1 MKRHLLRGD
10 QTLFRDPD
18 IFDIDYMPEQFN
30 FRDTQLDELAYTL
43 GPAMK
48 GSRPFNSVIR
58 GLPGTGKTT
67 SVRLLFSE
75 IEQTTKRIVPVYVN
89 CKNDRTRVSVFATIF
104 NQIFGHYPPT
114 TGIAFRKIYNEI
126 GNYLVE
132 SKTVAVVCLDDVNYL
147 MYEDRLNDIL
157 YVLLRIYEEYPG
169 AKLGVIATISKLDI
183 DFMTKVDSAVWSVF
197 RPISVSFPPYGSEE
211 IHEILSQRVRLGLYP
226 GVMSADVLD
235 LVTQRTVTAGD
246 LRVGLTIIK
255 ESVENAEKAA
265 RTEVLAEDVL
275 TSVSANDI
283 RLREIVSALSPEEKK
298 FLAVLAGEV
307 RDSEEPLTSGKLCEV
322 VNNRLSVGP
331 ANYYK
336 RLRKLESME
345 IISMKSLPVRGQA
358 REVSLRYGAEEVLGV
373 L

>member
-104 NQIFGHYPPT
+104 NQIFGYYPPT

-157 YVLLRIYEEYPG
+157 YVLLRIYE
-169 AKLGVIATISKLDI
+169 
-183 DFMTKVDSAVWSVF
+183 
-197 RPISVSFPPYGSEE
+197 
-211 IHEILSQRVRLGLYP
+211 
-226 GVMSADVLD
+226 
-235 LVTQRTVTAGD
+235 
-246 LRVGLTIIK
+246 
-255 ESVENAEKAA
+255 
-265 RTEVLAEDVL
+265 
-275 TSVSANDI
+275 
-283 RLREIVSALSPEEKK
+283 
-298 FLAVLAGEV
+298 
-307 RDSEEPLTSGKLCEV
+307 
-322 VNNRLSVGP
+322 
-331 ANYYK
+331 
-336 RLRKLESME
+336 
-345 IISMKSLPVRGQA
+345 
-358 REVSLRYGAEEVLGV
+358 
-373 L
+373 